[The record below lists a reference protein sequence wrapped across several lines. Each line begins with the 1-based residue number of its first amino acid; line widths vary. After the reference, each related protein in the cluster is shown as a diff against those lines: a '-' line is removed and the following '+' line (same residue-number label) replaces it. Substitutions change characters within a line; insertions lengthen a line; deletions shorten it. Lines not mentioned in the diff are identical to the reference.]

1 MNLENVCVYC
11 ASSPRTNER
20 YLEAAS
26 QLGTELARASLTVYY
41 GGGAVGMMGALA
53 DAALAAGGKVVGV
66 RPAFISGIEDDHRG
80 VTEMIVT
87 KTLHER
93 KSILMERGHA
103 FVALPGAI
111 GTLDELVETITLKR
125 LGIHSRPI
133 CILNLDGLFDP
144 LLQQFQRMVEDQ
156 LVPPA
161 LLFLFE
167 CTADV
172 PGVMRCLGNHHA
184 VTEPAPLLWSDA

>member
-1 MNLENVCVYC
+1 VKLENVCVYC
-11 ASSPRTNER
+11 ASSPRTNGR
-20 YLEAAS
+20 YLQAAS
-26 QLGTELARASLTVYY
+26 QLGAELARSGLTVYY

-53 DAALAAGGKVVGV
+53 DAALAAGGKVIGV
-66 RPAFISGIEDDHRG
+66 RPAFITGIEDDHRG

-87 KTLHER
+87 RTLHER
-93 KSILMERGHA
+93 KSILIERGHA

-144 LLQQFQRMVEDQ
+144 LLKQFQRMVEDQ

-161 LLFLFE
+161 LLSLFE
-167 CTADV
+167 CAADV

-184 VTEPAPLLWSDA
+184 ATEPAPLLWSDA